1 MAGRMNLLCP
11 MPGCHLENVGR
22 DGAGGLVI
30 SARGAARAGRCPGC
44 PRPSRSVHSRYRRR
58 LADLPSFAATTT
70 VTLQVRPFYCRN
82 PSCARRTFA
91 EPLPDL
97 VRPRARR
104 TNRLSQAQSRIGVAL
119 GGNGGARLTAHLSMP
134 ASAATV
140 LRLVKALPMS
150 TLEAPRRIGV
160 DDWALRKGST
170 YGTII
175 VDLERWLQTARQV
188 CHKAMRRR
196 SRPELR
202 RSGSALGSAD
212 WCAGRG
218 A

>member
-1 MAGRMNLLCP
+1 MSKRASTRADAIIVAATASWAQSAVSHTPAARTTLKVTGSPPLAMTTREFRFRRTRRGVVRRGLPTGRKEARTRAVSGP
-11 MPGCHLENVGR
+11 KSKEETPKEGCSIV
-22 DGAGGLVI
+22 
-30 SARGAARAGRCPGC
+30 RGAAPVAGPFCVGR
-44 PRPSRSVHSRYRRR
+44 
-58 LADLPSFAATTT
+58 
-70 VTLQVRPFYCRN
+70 TL
-82 PSCARRTFA
+82 
-91 EPLPDL
+91 L
-97 VRPRARR
+97 
-104 TNRLSQAQSRIGVAL
+104 
-119 GGNGGARLTAHLSMP
+119 P

-160 DDWALRKGST
+160 DDWALRKGCT